1 MIRKIGFVTN
11 TRRLWLG
18 FWSLWF
24 IHSAFLSLSGP
35 SFFNSLFKLVEFA
48 VLNFL
53 RLKTGRRDFADTV
66 WKVWTHRLDVHL
78 QRIWHESPKVVWWIH
93 NEPPNG
99 VHAFCGC
106 AIIQIFH
113 PVDKIPHTRMSYHHL
128 SHREYH
134 MLVEIITQCRN
145 TKMPQECNNC
155 CHKTVA
161 SSFTRIQAWNIKSN
175 G

>member
-1 MIRKIGFVTN
+1 VNLAFSVCASWEIYLYPPSGRFGRTN
-11 TRRLWLG
+11 LMFTCNEFG
-18 FWSLWF
+18 MKV
-24 IHSAFLSLSGP
+24 P
-35 SFFNSLFKLVEFA
+35 KLYDEFTM
-48 VLNFL
+48 N
-53 RLKTGRRDFADTV
+53 
-66 WKVWTHRLDVHL
+66 
-78 QRIWHESPKVVWWIH
+78 
-93 NEPPNG
+93 PPNG

-145 TKMPQECNNC
+145 IKMPQECNNC

-161 SSFTRIQAWNIKSN
+161 SSFTRIQAWNIKSD